1 MRYLFWILRLLI
13 FIIVL
18 LFAMKNTDLVDVGL
32 FAGRVI
38 HQVPLIVVMLVAFA
52 LGAIFGLLFAA
63 TSVWRRGRE
72 ISHLKRQLNN
82 TEQKIKQQTTETI
95 ITEPVA
101 PL

>member
-1 MRYLFWILRLLI
+1 MRYLFWILRLVI

-63 TSVWRRGRE
+63 TSVLRRGRE
-72 ISHLKRQLNN
+72 ISRLKRQLNSAQHKL
-82 TEQKIKQQTTETI
+82 EQQPSETI

>member
-1 MRYLFWILRLLI
+1 MRYLFWILRLVI

-52 LGAIFGLLFAA
+52 LGAIFGLLFAVG
-63 TSVWRRGRE
+63 SVIRRGRE
-72 ISHLKRQLNN
+72 ISKLRRKL
-82 TEQKIKQQTTETI
+82 TLAEQKLEQRPTDTL

>member
-1 MRYLFWILRLLI
+1 MRYLFWILRLVI

-32 FAGRVI
+32 FAGRII

-63 TSVWRRGRE
+63 TSVVRRGRE
-72 ISHLKRQLNN
+72 ISRLKRRLNSAEHKL
-82 TEQKIKQQTTETI
+82 EQRESETI

>member
-1 MRYLFWILRLLI
+1 MRYLFWILRLVI

-63 TSVWRRGRE
+63 TSVVRRGRE
-72 ISHLKRQLNN
+72 ISRLKRQLNAAEHKL
-82 TEQKIKQQTTETI
+82 EQRPAETI